1 MLFFR
6 LLRAQL
12 RFDSDLECRFLDAL
26 VKLKKMRMARA
37 DADPDNFY
45 MTLGRK
51 SSNALD
57 RKKER
62 AELDCC
68 EFFAQSKIDIL
79 RDVGEKTEREMNL
92 IAHRPMHAAN
102 VRVEIDEKLSN

>member
-1 MLFFR
+1 MPC
-6 LLRAQL
+6 AQL

-62 AELDCC
+62 AELDCF

-79 RDVGEKTEREMNL
+79 RYVGKKAESKMHL
-92 IAHRPMHAAN
+92 IAGGPADAAN
-102 VRVEIDEKLSN
+102 LWIKIDQSFSD